1 MSMTIRTE
9 IYDGAKMFDL
19 SGVVN
24 GKYPKHEVKR
34 LSLYISRTKFR
45 PLVWRNT
52 HPYVMCDRVED
63 VTSQQGL
70 MQQQDEGGGQVA
82 DRDVM
87 LYGYVRGTHLRQQQR
102 VHLIGVGD
110 FDIAAVT
117 SLEDPCH
124 QPGGA
129 ATPAPTTSGS
139 SKASSKNVLTS
150 LKKKDNLLYAPMAN
164 VGRVKID
171 SDGVYIELKQVHYTK
186 TEHLLLG
193 SQDNT
198 HHQSAI
204 NDNAMGT
211 TIGNTPA
218 DLLRQM
224 QDTGDQ
230 HHHPHRHGQGG
241 GHGGMHDAEMSL
253 FAGST
258 AVKSSSHQQ
267 QQQQQLVKDAY
278 DDDDDEE
285 EDNENDDDDDDEEE
299 DEEEEEEEEDENDDD
314 DGDGEE
320 DDAGHASSGRTKQ
333 HIAANTDDTRW
344 KEGMLE
350 KAAAA
355 YVDRSSNRSSVGRH
369 GSAGGSSSVDVM
381 RHVYGNAW
389 SLPESSSSDGQGK
402 GEDESD
408 EDDDDDDLFV
418 AVKASVLNNYRNN
431 NCPDCNRHIFTTL
444 ASSSSSSLRS
454 DVSSSSSSG
463 IIAKAAA
470 PTGGDYFSVLRI
482 RFVTGG
488 AKAWGNN
495 SKKGRGTSPGDD
507 ESDDGDVNGDNDD
520 DDDDEVYDDFED
532 LTETNNSG
540 TQGQQQRSRSGHD
553 DDEEEDDEEGEEE
566 EDDDD
571 DSASED
577 SEAANEKLDEQLRQ
591 AYAKKKGQA
600 KASFDADYD
609 QRRDKRLGK
618 VSEGV
623 REKNRAITCRCL
635 VYYYMSCID

>member
-1 MSMTIRTE
+1 MTIRTE

-278 DDDDDEE
+278 NDDDDEE

-299 DEEEEEEEEDENDDD
+299 DEEEEEEEDDD
-314 DGDGEE
+314 DDDDDDDEDGEE

-389 SLPESSSSDGQGK
+389 SLPGSSSSSDGQGK

-566 EDDDD
+566 DDDD

-623 REKNRAITCRCL
+623 REKNTAITCRCL